1 MLWNG
6 WQLDPE
12 RHDVD
17 AVDALFE
24 RVNAGLARPM
34 SSDVEHRE
42 AAGSAWTDG
51 VVVVGPGAELLRESR
66 REVAEWTWEMP
77 TPTYLEL
84 LGTTSQYR
92 VAEPRVRAELAQ
104 QPRRLHHRRGLFGQR
119 GKALFLDFST
129 GTVEREARNPQRATA
144 NRCSVR

>member
-12 RHDVD
+12 RDDVD

-34 SSDVEHRE
+34 TSDVEHRE

-77 TPTYLEL
+77 TTTYLEL
-84 LGTTSQYR
+84 LGTTSQCR
-92 VAEPRVRAELAQ
+92 VAEPRVRADLET
-104 QPRRLHHRRGLFGQR
+104 GLSGILGR
-119 GKALFLDFST
+119 SVLLDVQT
-129 GTVEREARNPQRATA
+129 LLVETVRA
-144 NRCSVR
+144 

>member
-12 RHDVD
+12 RDDVD

-34 SSDVEHRE
+34 TSDVEHRE

-51 VVVVGPGAELLRESR
+51 VVVVGTGAELLRESR

-92 VAEPRVRAELAQ
+92 VAAPAVRSELGTGLARILGETVLLDAQTLLVEAVRA
-104 QPRRLHHRRGLFGQR
+104 
-119 GKALFLDFST
+119 
-129 GTVEREARNPQRATA
+129 
-144 NRCSVR
+144 

>member
-17 AVDALFE
+17 ALFE

-34 SSDVEHRE
+34 TSDVEHRE

-51 VVVVGPGAELLRESR
+51 VVVGPGAELLRESR

-92 VAEPRVRAELAQ
+92 VAEPRVRADLET
-104 QPRRLHHRRGLFGQR
+104 GLSGILGR
-119 GKALFLDFST
+119 SVLLDVQT
-129 GTVEREARNPQRATA
+129 LLVETVRA
-144 NRCSVR
+144 